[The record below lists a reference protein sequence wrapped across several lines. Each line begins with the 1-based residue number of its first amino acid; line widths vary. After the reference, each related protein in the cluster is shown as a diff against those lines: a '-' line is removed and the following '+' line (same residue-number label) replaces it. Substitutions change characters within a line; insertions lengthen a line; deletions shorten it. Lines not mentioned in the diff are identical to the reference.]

1 MRTRAQKKQP
11 REIIEQTLG
20 APDANVKNP
29 ILVRE
34 RRAALIRAAVDVFFA
49 KGYHTARVADVA
61 EAAGMSQ
68 GTVYNY
74 VSSKEDLLY
83 MVCEDHLRGYERIV
97 TSAVRNLTSPSERL
111 DALLKATVEAIFS
124 YRKHYVVMVRELH
137 HIERQRRRAFLQ
149 LAAEQRKICQD
160 ILVDISR
167 KEKLRIG
174 NPTVTANLM
183 IFLPSFI
190 VARGWD
196 LHGKVSDEEIAGTLM
211 NFMKC
216 GLTGRSTSAR
226 DAT

>member
-1 MRTRAQKKQP
+1 MRTRAQLNRLEEAP
-11 REIIEQTLG
+11 EPFVR
-20 APDANVKNP
+20 APDSNVKNP

-49 KGYHTARVADVA
+49 KGYHAARVADVA

-74 VSSKEDLLY
+74 VGSKEDLLY
-83 MVCEDHLRGYERIV
+83 MVCEDHLRGYEQIV
-97 TSAVRNLTSPSERL
+97 TSAMRNVASPRERL

-137 HIERQRRRAFLQ
+137 HIDRERRRAFLQ
-149 LAAEQRKICQD
+149 LAAEQRKICQN
-160 ILVDISR
+160 ILVDIS
-167 KEKLRIG
+167 KKQKLRIG
-174 NPTVTANLM
+174 NPLVTANLM

-196 LHGKVSDEEIAGTLM
+196 LRGKVTDEQVADTLM
-211 NFMKC
+211 SFMKC
-216 GLTGRSTSAR
+216 GLTRRGNSVR
-226 DAT
+226 